1 MPELC
6 TKKGEEMNK
15 EEIKAVLAII
25 NRQCFVGVN
34 REAIENLL
42 EYRLLRS
49 AATKLERMLLDIESG
64 YNKLVNAENAR
75 KGAEL
80 NKALHPHEIQIATF
94 SQLLT
99 CETLLKP
106 EYKMR
111 IDRCCTGTFLVYILR
126 TDKGKPS
133 SLFCWKLKPANIST
147 AEDVEEHI
155 RLFWE
160 DVPNQYKK

>member
-1 MPELC
+1 
-6 TKKGEEMNK
+6 MNK
-15 EEIKAVLAII
+15 EEIKALLAII
-25 NRQCFVGVN
+25 RRQCFVGVN
-34 REAIENLL
+34 REAIEKHL
-42 EYRLLRS
+42 EWRLLCS

-75 KGAEL
+75 KGAGM
-80 NKALHPHEIQIATF
+80 NKALYPHEIQIATF

-106 EYKMR
+106 EYKMS

-133 SLFCWKLKPANIST
+133 TLFYWKLEPANIST
-147 AEDVEEHI
+147 AADVEEHI
-155 RLFWE
+155 RLFWD
-160 DVPNQYKK
+160 DVPNRYKI